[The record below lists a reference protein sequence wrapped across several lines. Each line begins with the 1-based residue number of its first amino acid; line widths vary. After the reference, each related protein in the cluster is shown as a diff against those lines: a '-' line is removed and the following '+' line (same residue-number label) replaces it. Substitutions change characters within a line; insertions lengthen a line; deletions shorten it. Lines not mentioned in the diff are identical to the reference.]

1 MSFKSSFSL
10 VLALTVTII
19 GICFLL
25 VYTHDLNNPKG
36 AQIMAD
42 TCRESLHK
50 LLSDIPSIKK
60 WPPTAQLKVEVDD
73 ADAPS
78 LKVSIRTIADAYYDK
93 DSGDSVRLTAALAIL
108 EKKEWL
114 LVESGIKCVPP
125 YDEKSFSVGT
135 IPWIAGKLNYSSLMQ
150 GFTSFLYKFTEKFYP
165 HLKSK
170 DMRLGTKT
178 NWRKKIL
185 SHGEM
190 FGETYTDSTFGEI
203 KISTYSYAL
212 MWDPRQ
218 TIQSKIDEDLLKG
231 AADPQKQF
239 IFTVNIKVAG
249 KTNPEIDQEIDAA
262 AKKAADVVFDYLK
275 RVSTQIET

>member
-1 MSFKSSFSL
+1 MSFRSGFSS

-19 GICFLL
+19 GVCFLL
-25 VYTHDLNNPKG
+25 AYAHDLNNPKG
-36 AQIMAD
+36 VQIMAD
-42 TCRESLHK
+42 TCREVLHN

-60 WPPTAQLKVEVDD
+60 WSPVAQFKVEIDD

-78 LKVSIRTIADAYYDK
+78 LKVSARFIADAYYDPERN
-93 DSGDSVRLTAALAIL
+93 DSARLAAALAIL

-135 IPWIAGKLNYSSLMQ
+135 IPWIAGKLNYSLLTQ
-150 GFTSFLYKFTEKFYP
+150 GFTSFIYKFTEKFYP
-165 HLKSK
+165 NLNSK
-170 DMRLGTKT
+170 DMRLGKKPMGGKT
-178 NWRKKIL
+178 FL
-185 SHGEM
+185 SHREM

-218 TIQSKIDEDLLKG
+218 TTQSKIEEDLLKG
-231 AADPQKQF
+231 AADTQKQF
-239 IFTVNIKVAG
+239 IFTVSIKVAG

-262 AKKAADVVFDYLK
+262 AKKAADAVFDYLK
-275 RVSTQIET
+275 GVSAQIET